1 MGAVEVQ
8 TAVADEGDL
17 LTVARMELVLLLATM
32 PARTATQCH
41 RRTDNQR
48 DSHTRHHNKA
58 LAGMG
63 GTEGRR
69 CRVMVGLE
77 VEVGLRDLRE
87 VRRTVE
93 VLGADMG
100 SLAILSR
107 TDEEATVVVVVGT
120 VVQGLRKGVM
130 VVTVLRMGR
139 VVVHMAVVAVVA
151 NTMELQEVEGVVVGS
166 AVIYLCIFS
175 LVLMDNEPLTNV
187 GRNMGHN
194 RIGICCRLSFTLV
207 YITSMI
213 RDVKHGT

>member
-8 TAVADEGDL
+8 IAVADEGDL

-32 PARTATQCH
+32 PTRMATQCH

-77 VEVGLRDLRE
+77 VGLRGLRE

-100 SLAILSR
+100 NLAILSR

-166 AVIYLCIFS
+166 AVIYLS
-175 LVLMDNEPLTNV
+175 
-187 GRNMGHN
+187 
-194 RIGICCRLSFTLV
+194 V
-207 YITSMI
+207 YS
-213 RDVKHGT
+213 H

>member
-1 MGAVEVQ
+1 MGAVGVQ

-32 PARTATQCH
+32 PTRMATQCH

-107 TDEEATVVVVVGT
+107 TDEEATVVVVGT

-187 GRNMGHN
+187 GRNMKHN
-194 RIGICCRLSFTLV
+194 RIGICRLSFTLV

>member
-8 TAVADEGDL
+8 IAVADEGDL

-77 VEVGLRDLRE
+77 VGLRGLRE

-100 SLAILSR
+100 NLAILSR
-107 TDEEATVVVVVGT
+107 TDEEATVVVVVVVVGT

-166 AVIYLCIFS
+166 AVIYLS
-175 LVLMDNEPLTNV
+175 
-187 GRNMGHN
+187 
-194 RIGICCRLSFTLV
+194 V
-207 YITSMI
+207 YS
-213 RDVKHGT
+213 H

>member
-1 MGAVEVQ
+1 MGAVGVQ

-32 PARTATQCH
+32 PARMATQCH

-77 VEVGLRDLRE
+77 VGLRGLRE

-100 SLAILSR
+100 NLAILSR
-107 TDEEATVVVVVGT
+107 TDEEATVVVVVVVVGT

-187 GRNMGHN
+187 GRNMRHN
-194 RIGICCRLSFTLV
+194 RIGICRLSFTLV

>member
-1 MGAVEVQ
+1 MQ

-32 PARTATQCH
+32 PARMATQCH

-48 DSHTRHHNKA
+48 DSYTRHHNKA